1 MCAIKRSVV
10 SCLVLL
16 ISALSASPQQ
26 GGTPAKEDN
35 LYSVALFTSISEMDK
50 SWGHI
55 DDSDG
60 GSRIHTDYHRML
72 VQKDNEITDGLPSQL
87 GDYRVEYLD
96 YREQIDRYK
105 KLRKEFSILKIG
117 SMQSDGA
124 RLRIVIS
131 VYYLSYKKHKLLL
144 GLSDWSEVEFRY
156 DCEKQK
162 YIVSSVKLGG
172 I

>member
-1 MCAIKRSVV
+1 
-10 SCLVLL
+10 
-16 ISALSASPQQ
+16 
-26 GGTPAKEDN
+26 
-35 LYSVALFTSISEMDK
+35 
-50 SWGHI
+50 
-55 DDSDG
+55 
-60 GSRIHTDYHRML
+60 ML

>member
-1 MCAIKRSVV
+1 
-10 SCLVLL
+10 
-16 ISALSASPQQ
+16 
-26 GGTPAKEDN
+26 
-35 LYSVALFTSISEMDK
+35 
-50 SWGHI
+50 
-55 DDSDG
+55 
-60 GSRIHTDYHRML
+60 
-72 VQKDNEITDGLPSQL
+72 
-87 GDYRVEYLD
+87 
-96 YREQIDRYK
+96 
-105 KLRKEFSILKIG
+105 
-117 SMQSDGA
+117 MQSDGA

>member
-1 MCAIKRSVV
+1 
-10 SCLVLL
+10 
-16 ISALSASPQQ
+16 
-26 GGTPAKEDN
+26 
-35 LYSVALFTSISEMDK
+35 MDK